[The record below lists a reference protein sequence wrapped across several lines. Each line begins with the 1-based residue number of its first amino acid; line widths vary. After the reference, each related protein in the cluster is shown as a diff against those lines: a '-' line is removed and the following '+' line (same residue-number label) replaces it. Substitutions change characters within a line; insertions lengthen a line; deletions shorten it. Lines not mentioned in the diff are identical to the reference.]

1 MIDLLGKDSTMRFLE
16 TSMDLLSLRES
27 LVASNIANVD
37 TPNYKAVDLNFKREL
52 RVAFERRESL
62 ETGQRGATF
71 HYEEVLSPVIVQS
84 GGPERLDGN
93 TVNIDS
99 EMGKLAEVSGQYAQA
114 AKMMAVKLR
123 MVKAAIKG

>member
-1 MIDLLGKDSTMRFLE
+1 MIDLLGKDSTIRFLE
-16 TSMDLLSLRES
+16 TSMDLLSLRQS

-62 ETGQRGATF
+62 ETGQRGARF
-71 HYEEVLSPVIVQS
+71 RYEEVLSPMIVES

-93 TVNIDS
+93 DVNIDG
-99 EMGKLAEVSGQYAQA
+99 EMGKLAETSAQYVQA

-123 MVKAAIKG
+123 MIKAAIRD